1 MRFRGEAS
9 IATRSLRGSVLGLL
23 AIIPLLFGA
32 CGEDDFPND
41 PRPPAPIELT
51 AAIDQRSVSISPLSL
66 GAGLVVVT
74 ISNQTDEPTRLT
86 LEGPTSETSNEIP
99 PGGTGSIKTALV
111 EGEYE
116 AAAGSGAETGIKP
129 ATLEVGT
136 ERPTSQNEL
145 LQP

>member
-1 MRFRGEAS
+1 MWFREVANP
-9 IATRSLRGSVLGLL
+9 RRGTQAGIVGLFAMAAVLV
-23 AIIPLLFGA
+23 GA

-41 PRPPAPIELT
+41 PRPAAPVELT
-51 AAIDQRSVSISPLSL
+51 AAIDERSVSVSPRTV
-66 GAGLVVVT
+66 GAGLVTIT

-86 LEGPTSETSNEIP
+86 LEGAGEPVTSSEIP
-99 PGGTGSIKTALV
+99 PGGTGSIKTTLE

-116 AAAGSGAETGIKP
+116 AAAGAAIGIKP
-129 ATLEVGT
+129 ADLEVGP

>member
-1 MRFRGEAS
+1 M
-9 IATRSLRGSVLGLL
+9 
-23 AIIPLLFGA
+23 
-32 CGEDDFPND
+32 
-41 PRPPAPIELT
+41 
-51 AAIDQRSVSISPLSL
+51 
-66 GAGLVVVT
+66 VVT

-86 LEGPTSETSNEIP
+86 LDGPTSETSNEIP

-116 AAAGSGAETGIKP
+116 AGSGTETGIKP